1 VEHLGERTA
10 GAPDRLPRVRA
21 VRIFIAVVAGA
32 GIATL
37 LALVALADITRLVP
51 PGHEIHLA
59 ILTALVVLGELF
71 PITVPRD
78 GEVEEI
84 AVSTTPG
91 FAIIIAF
98 GAAPAA
104 LVFAVASAIGDLSRR
119 KPLWKVAFNIGQYTL
134 SVAAAGLTYGLLGA
148 PRTIGAASIAAI
160 VASAFAFFVVNNV
173 LTGTGI
179 ALAQETPVVPF
190 LLADIRFQAF
200 TAVALF
206 AMSPVLLIVVDR
218 NQWFAPLLAVPVA
231 AVYWGATASLENT
244 RLVERL
250 EAALAHERELSRVK
264 DDFVAV
270 VSHELRTPLTSIQ
283 GYIKTV
289 LQLEDD
295 LGEGQRR
302 SFLQAADRQ
311 GERLRRLIEQLLV
324 VARLESHSEP
334 LSIALVDL
342 DEVTRQVVDE
352 LRPRAHGHTFDL
364 RFHTGLPVVETDE
377 AKLHQILANL
387 VENALKYSPPDT
399 RVTIRASH
407 VADGVVVS
415 VQDEGPGIAADEQAR
430 IFERFY
436 QVDSSAT
443 RTVGGTGLGLYICRK
458 MAEAVG
464 GRVWLERSSP
474 TGSVFSVFVPERPPA
489 GDADGN
495 DAGRPDRDRIELPQS
510 ITASV

>member
-1 VEHLGERTA
+1 MGQLGERSI
-10 GAPDRLPRVRA
+10 GAPDRLPQVPA
-21 VRIFIAVVAGA
+21 VRIFIAIVSAAGA
-32 GIATL
+32 ATL
-37 LALVALADITRLVP
+37 AALVALGDLTRLPARQPVAF
-51 PGHEIHLA
+51 A
-59 ILTALVVLGELF
+59 ILTAFVVLGELF
-71 PITVPRD
+71 PITVPRE

-91 FAIIIAF
+91 FAIVIAF

-104 LVFAVASAIGDLSRR
+104 IVFAVASAIGDLSRR
-119 KPLWKVAFNIGQYTL
+119 KPVWKIAFNVGQYTL
-134 SVAAAGLTYGLLGA
+134 SVAAAAMTYALLGGSGRIDVNA
-148 PRTIGAASIAAI
+148 LVPL
-160 VASAFAFFVVNNV
+160 VASAVVFFVVNDV

-179 ALAQETPVVPF
+179 ALAQQTPVPSF
-190 LLADIRFQAF
+190 LLADLRFQSL
-200 TAVALF
+200 TALALF
-206 AMSPVLLIVVDR
+206 AMSPVLLVMVDR
-218 NQWFAPLLAVPVA
+218 DVWFAPLLAVPVA

-244 RLVERL
+244 RLVRRL
-250 EAALAHERELSRVK
+250 EGALAHERELSRVK

-295 LGEGQRR
+295 LGEAQRR

-334 LSIALVDL
+334 LSLALVDV
-342 DEVTRQVVDE
+342 DEMIRQVVDE
-352 LRPRAHGHTFDL
+352 LRPLAHGHTFDL

-377 AKLHQILANL
+377 AKLHQIVSNL

-399 RVTIRASH
+399 RVTIRAVH
-407 VADGVVVS
+407 VEDGVMMS
-415 VQDEGPGIAADEQAR
+415 VQDEGPGIAPHERERVFD
-430 IFERFY
+430 RFY

-443 RTVGGTGLGLYICRK
+443 RQVGGTGLGLYICRK
-458 MAEAVG
+458 LAEAIG

-474 TGSVFSVFVPERPPA
+474 SGSVFAMFVPNARRSDE
-489 GDADGN
+489 DADVAPVAPGAN
-495 DAGRPDRDRIELPQS
+495 RIDVSQS